1 MDLGAE
7 HCSCLREAQCTS
19 TCHSAIAVDLLRVEL
34 VARRSGEERNGR
46 QPLRGHL
53 GRYG

>member
-1 MDLGAE
+1 MDPGAE

-34 VARRSGEERNGR
+34 VAQRSGEERDVG
-46 QPLRGHL
+46 QHLRGRL
-53 GRYG
+53 VRYG